1 MVLNWEMRCSRVIYN
16 KTFNSWM
23 KMTLMWMN
31 WITLHS
37 HQLEKAKGMVEQQ
50 IRKER
55 EEQEAKDE
63 DEVEEL
69 PEINQHLM
77 TKVTKLNEHG
87 VL

>member
-1 MVLNWEMRCSRVIYN
+1 MDELDNP
-16 KTFNSWM
+16 T
-23 KMTLMWMN
+23 
-31 WITLHS
+31 HPP
-37 HQLEKAKGMVEQQ
+37 LEKAKGVVKQQ

-55 EEQEAKDE
+55 EEEQADAK

-69 PEINQHLM
+69 PKINEHLM